1 MKGENAVTQDH
12 FIIVGTAGHIDHGK
26 TTLVRALT
34 GLDTDTHK
42 EEKERGISIDI
53 GFAPLTLPDGRRIGV
68 IDVPGHERFIK
79 NMLAGAAGIDL
90 ILLVIDANEGIMPQ
104 TKEHLHIVELLH
116 VQKGIV
122 VLTKIDT
129 VDEEWR
135 SLVTEEIRE
144 GLAGTILQD
153 APIVPV
159 SAYTGEGI
167 DVLREQ
173 ISELAKDIQP
183 REVSAPFRMPI
194 DRVFSLP
201 GFGTVVTGTIL
212 AGQVKVGDALEVL
225 PGGEPVRVRSIQVHG
240 ETTERAQAGQRT
252 ALNLVGVE
260 RTELGRGDVV
270 AKPKLF
276 KPSELLDVRFRLLS
290 DSPWTLKN
298 RMRIRLYIGTSEVL
312 GRVVLLE
319 GDELLPGQEGF
330 LQLDLESPIVC
341 ETKDHFILRTYSP
354 MLTIGGGVVIDPHP
368 ARLYRRNRQYVIE
381 ELESKEKGGPQER
394 ILQLLDE
401 EIGLTAAELS
411 TRLKATVEQT
421 QTWLT
426 ELMER
431 EGICEIPGTN
441 GFISFKSLNRV
452 LNEIELKIQAH
463 YERER
468 FHTFVAKAQVMS
480 QLTKKLKPKIYDGIL
495 ELGERAERI
504 EVRQDRIKLAGY
516 EVPLNPKEEQLLQEI
531 VGRFQSDL
539 YQPPTLQELL
549 TLYKGQEKTVQGIIT
564 LLKERETLVEVEEG
578 LLFSRQA
585 IEQAPTILSEI
596 GTEAGFTVAEFRDR
610 VGTSRK
616 FALGLLE
623 YLDRTKVTKRVE
635 DRRVLLKK

>member
-1 MKGENAVTQDH
+1 MTQDH